1 MIELIKINEDQS
13 MLNVRLKWLDY
24 LSEQG
29 VVIWNLIYCLLGQ
42 SGWIDKE
49 LPENEFK
56 EVLR

>member
-1 MIELIKINEDQS
+1 MIELIKINEYQS
-13 MLNVRLKWLDY
+13 MLNVRLKWLDD

-29 VVIWNLIYCLLGQ
+29 VEIWNLKFCLLGQ

-49 LPENEFK
+49 LSKNEFK